1 MSVITLETSRMDRHR
16 GLLAML
22 DDAGLLEYGCTFP
35 AAMVREHLGI
45 ECPAIGTRQQF
56 NDAAL
61 AELSAIDYVR
71 NVLLG
76 RGKYITSDGDTY
88 RVLLP
93 SENQAQIERYI
104 SSADHKLRRAQ
115 KLSRNTPRAASTAD
129 HTDARIYMKRES
141 VRRNGLQPPQAQ
153 RLN

>member
-1 MSVITLETSRMDRHR
+1 MTVVTEERTRTEKHR

-22 DDAGLLEYGCTFP
+22 ESSGLLDYGCSFP
-35 AAMVREHLGI
+35 ADLVREYMEI
-45 ECPAIGTRQQF
+45 ECPKVGTRQQF

-76 RGKYITSDGDTY
+76 RGMYLTSDGDSY
-88 RVLLP
+88 RILLP
-93 SENQAQIERYI
+93 SENKMQIERYI

-115 KLSRNTPRAASTAD
+115 KLSRNTPRSGHAVD
-129 HTDARIYMKRES
+129 NTDARIYMKRES
-141 VRRNGLQPPQAQ
+141 VRRHSAPNHAHQ
-153 RLN
+153 LN